1 MVEVLAE
8 NNLNVLNNRFVAIGE
23 LGFESV
29 FVAVE
34 VGAREVYGGGD
45 VEIMEEVG
53 DMEKDR
59 VAILVV
65 GNQQAFLSSIGNR
78 A

>member
-8 NNLNVLNNRFVAIGE
+8 DNLDVLNNRFVAIGE

-29 FVAVE
+29 FVAIE
-34 VGAREVYGGGD
+34 VSAREVYGGGD

-65 GNQQAFLSSIGNR
+65 GN
-78 A
+78 